1 MAFVSMGGLEGVCH
15 AVAEAGATEK
25 EPIKITVEDAILMAF
40 ENNSLLA
47 VERLNPAIRR
57 TYEEEESAEFDP
69 VFKGSTDVTYER
81 TGQAQT
87 TSSTTSGGTTEE
99 RELEVGISRF
109 FPHGTDVA
117 AELSLNQTDST
128 RYGDQYES
136 RIGLSVTQALLK
148 GRGKEVN
155 LANLRRA
162 QLETRISQYELR
174 GFSETLL
181 AQVEEAY
188 WDYALARRQIET
200 VQESL
205 RLAEQQKRETEEM
218 ISVGKMAETEIV
230 AAQAEIASRRQDL
243 INVTSTVEKRRLALL
258 RLLNPPGENLW
269 QRQIVLLHQPSLPEV
284 NLDDV
289 ETHVSVALRM
299 RPDLNQARL
308 GLEREDLEII
318 KTKNGLLP
326 RMDFFIN
333 LGKTGYADSF
343 KGSMSDVTGDSY
355 DFQFGINFDHPLG
368 NRGSKAQN
376 ERALLNRDQAEKAVG
391 NLSQLIE
398 LDVRTAYIEVN
409 RAEQQISATA
419 ETRKLQEEK
428 LRVETERFRV
438 GRSTNFLIAQA
449 QRDLIISQIAENRA
463 VANYLKALIDLYR
476 LEGSLLERR
485 GIAVK

>member
-1 MAFVSMGGLEGVCH
+1 
-15 AVAEAGATEK
+15 
-25 EPIKITVEDAILMAF
+25 VEEAILMAF
-40 ENNSLLA
+40 ENNSLLK

-57 TYEEEESAEFDP
+57 TYEDQEQSIFDP
-69 VFKGSTDVTYER
+69 VLDGSIDLARER
-81 TGQAQT
+81 SREQQR
-87 TSSTTSGGTTEE
+87 TSSSVSDITTEE
-99 RELEVGISRF
+99 AGLGVGISRF
-109 FPHGTDVA
+109 FPTGTDVG
-117 AELSLNQTDST
+117 AELSFDQTDSA
-128 RYGDQYES
+128 QYES
-136 RIGLSVTQALLK
+136 RFGLSATQALLRGA
-148 GRGKEVN
+148 GREVN

-162 QLETRISQYELR
+162 QLETRISNYELR

-205 RLAEQQKRETEEM
+205 RLAEQQKMETAEM
-218 ISVGKMAETEIV
+218 ISVGTMAETELV
-230 AAQAEIASRRQDL
+230 ATQAEIAFRRQDL
-243 INVTSTVEKRRLALL
+243 INANSTIEKRRLALL
-258 RLLNPPGENLW
+258 RLLNPPGENIW
-269 QRQIVLLHQPSLPEV
+269 QREIILLHQPSLPEV
-284 NLDDV
+284 TLDDV

-398 LDVRTAYIEVN
+398 MDVRIAYIEVN

-449 QRDLIISQIAENRA
+449 QRDLVISQIAENRA

-485 GIAVK
+485 GISVK

>member
-1 MAFVSMGGLEGVCH
+1 MSGLEGVCH
-15 AVAEAGATEK
+15 AVAEAGETEK
-25 EPIKITVEDAILMAF
+25 EPIKITVEEAILMAF
-40 ENNSLLA
+40 ENNSLLK

-57 TYEEEESAEFDP
+57 TYEDQEQSIFDP
-69 VFKGSTDVTYER
+69 VLDGSIDLARER
-81 TGQAQT
+81 SREQQR
-87 TSSTTSGGTTEE
+87 TSSSVSDITTEE
-99 RELEVGISRF
+99 AGLGVGISRF
-109 FPHGTDVA
+109 FPTGTDVG
-117 AELSLNQTDST
+117 AELSFDQTDSD
-128 RYGDQYES
+128 RSESQYES
-136 RIGLSVTQALLK
+136 RFGLSATQALLRGA
-148 GRGKEVN
+148 GREVN

-162 QLETRISQYELR
+162 QLETRMSLYELR
-174 GFSETLL
+174 GFSERLL

-188 WDYALARRQIET
+188 WDHALARRQIET

-205 RLAEQQKRETEEM
+205 RLAEQQKMETEEM
-218 ISVGKMAETEIV
+218 ISVGTMAETELV
-230 AAQAEIASRRQDL
+230 AAQAEISSRRQDL
-243 INVTSTVEKRRLALL
+243 INANSNVEKSRLALL
-258 RLLNPPGENLW
+258 RLLNPPGENFW
-269 QRQIVLLHQPSLPEV
+269 QRKIVLLHQPSLPEV
-284 NLDDV
+284 SLDEV

-343 KGSMSDVTGDSY
+343 SGSMSDVTGDSY

-398 LDVRTAYIEVN
+398 MDVRIAYIEVN

-449 QRDLIISQIAENRA
+449 QRDLVISQTAENRA

-485 GIAVK
+485 GISMKE